1 MKIFLADE
9 MFDFTETSDQT
20 PDETSKVK
28 LKPLPA
34 MLRYKFLGPNK
45 IYQVIINVNLNED
58 QTRKLLHELRKHQR
72 AIRYTIGDLK
82 GINPSIFMHHI
93 VRPFFARSAL
103 L

>member
-1 MKIFLADE
+1 MKISLADE

-45 IYQVIINVNLNED
+45 IYQVIINDLNED
-58 QTRKLLHELRKHQR
+58 QTWKLLHELRKHRR

-82 GINPSIFMHHI
+82 GINPSICMHHI
-93 VRPFFARSAL
+93 VRPFFTRSAL